1 MEKKEI
7 YEVLSRIV
15 NERIEVKAKLSMVSY
30 LLRGK
35 KIVSNDDINYLLDK
49 LSNLDKIEEELKEKL
64 KEKE

>member
-15 NERIEVKAKLSMVSY
+15 NERMEVKAKLNMVSY

-35 KIVSNDDINYLLDK
+35 KTVYDDDINYLLDK
-49 LSNLDKIEEELKEKL
+49 LAYLDKIEEELREKL